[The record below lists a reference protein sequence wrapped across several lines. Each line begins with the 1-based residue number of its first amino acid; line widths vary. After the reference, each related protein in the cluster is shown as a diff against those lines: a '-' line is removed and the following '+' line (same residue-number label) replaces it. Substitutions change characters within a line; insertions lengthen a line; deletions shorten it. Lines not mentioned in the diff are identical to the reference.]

1 MNNLDKVIKHFFD
14 RIEFDDDR
22 ELVSIKDFNNNPFIE
37 YSAFCTY
44 ETLETYIAG
53 KIVWVLEHVYGLN
66 KREVLEAGYKINNLI
81 RDRLKNCE
89 LKGRYNFDTYM
100 TDKEYQKSID
110 YNVNRH
116 LNETDGRTKEQR
128 NWYSILVDEIIDDKL
143 LKDNG
148 QSYNKINRNDPI
160 THKELNF
167 LRNKYQR
174 KIIKHLI
181 SVSRIKPGIIG
192 GTRLYFDD
200 GSGYKP
206 FSTTSMITEYVE
218 DTFGEDHKNAYDLVF
233 TYLRLVRIIL
243 DEENQSILKEQH
255 YNDWDERS
263 RERNINLL
271 KSKGITVLSTDSN
284 VPFYKRIDS
293 KEIRYLKKIVDIL
306 DKGTKLVIED
316 DFSFIVFTPFGDF
329 ELDVLLNEHRHYG
342 FEKFV
347 ESVYGV
353 GDNQIIFP
361 VHNSIS
367 QTRESQF
374 LWEMYKDKLKRK
386 RIQLVNP
393 GFDIPDDAII
403 IEQYLSDDEHKSL
416 LQSFE
421 YMDMSSEMATEE
433 LGNLIRWVKDLPEEL
448 YLYRV
453 LYLDDEDQI
462 NYDELGSHYS
472 QDRTDLINNH
482 YDRGSIFGHG
492 QGEDGYL
499 ITVKAPK
506 SEIDVM
512 ETLNNN
518 ILYPHEKEIT
528 LKDKGRGAQYLD
540 IEKI

>member
-37 YSAFCTY
+37 YSAFCTF

-116 LNETDGRTKEQR
+116 LNETDNRTKEQR
-128 NWYSILVDEIIDDKL
+128 NWYNILVDEIIDDKL

-206 FSTTSMITEYVE
+206 FSTSTMITDYVE

-243 DEENQSILKEQH
+243 DEENQSILNEENKKGMDLKYLFKVADSIIKEIEIPNDNFKVRGFGPWSEMSTGGRGFWVGLEKHAKEIYGLTQAETEMVSDLVWDSLNAKNILVHNKKHYGSLREQH
-255 YNDWDERS
+255 YEDWDERA
-263 RERNINLL
+263 R
-271 KSKGITVLSTDSN
+271 
-284 VPFYKRIDS
+284 
-293 KEIRYLKKIVDIL
+293 
-306 DKGTKLVIED
+306 
-316 DFSFIVFTPFGDF
+316 
-329 ELDVLLNEHRHYG
+329 
-342 FEKFV
+342 
-347 ESVYGV
+347 
-353 GDNQIIFP
+353 
-361 VHNSIS
+361 
-367 QTRESQF
+367 
-374 LWEMYKDKLKRK
+374 
-386 RIQLVNP
+386 
-393 GFDIPDDAII
+393 
-403 IEQYLSDDEHKSL
+403 EQYLSDDEHKSL

-482 YDRGSIFGHG
+482 YDRGSIYGHS
-492 QGEDGYL
+492 QGEDAYL

-540 IEKI
+540 IVKI